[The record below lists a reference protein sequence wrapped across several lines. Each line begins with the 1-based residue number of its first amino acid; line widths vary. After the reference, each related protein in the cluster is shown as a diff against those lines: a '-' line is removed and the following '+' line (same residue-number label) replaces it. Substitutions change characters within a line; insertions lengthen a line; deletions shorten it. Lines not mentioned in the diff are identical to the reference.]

1 MSSININELIKKKQI
16 KYLAWGL
23 SLTSA
28 AVISVFVLLYS
39 PNDDSAKT
47 NDVNATNMAGGPI
60 DESFTESNAE
70 SAISTIQMESKDT
83 LKSVSDLT
91 SKLKELESSH
101 EKKIDDLR
109 QLIQEEFKKQ
119 KEASNEQSSK
129 GQNIQ
134 NAELWHTNTY
144 QEAQPYKQPVLLPLE
159 NHHIEVEQASW
170 RYDDKRAAKKFKK
183 TTDNYVP
190 AGSYANAIVLLGAD
204 ADASVNGETR
214 SQPMTFKIMS
224 DAHLPN
230 NKRTKLKG
238 CFLTGNTYGDVSS
251 ERSYARAHT
260 ISCSFPGK
268 PMIEKEINAWIAFRG
283 KSGIKGKV
291 AMRDGKI
298 LTWAGISGALSGFAS
313 VAQASQSVQSISPLG
328 STSTI
333 PSNKVFGAGAYAG
346 AANSMDRLS
355 QYYIKRAD
363 QYHPIVQVGAGN
375 MVEIVFEKGFFLYGD
390 EDKPLKG
397 KKKKSKQAQNMQA
410 IDPTYFDPN
419 TQQMTQNL
427 LDEMDRTN
435 KLSLGQSITKNAG
448 R

>member
-1 MSSININELIKKKQI
+1 MSSFNINELIKKKQY
-16 KYLAWGL
+16 KYLAWAI

-28 AVISVFVLLYS
+28 VGLSVFVLVS
-39 PNDDSAKT
+39 EPNDAST
-47 NDVNATNMAGGPI
+47 RSRNIETNMAGGPI

-70 SAISTIQMESKDT
+70 SAISAIQMESKDT
-83 LKSVSDLT
+83 IKSVSDLT
-91 SKLKELESSH
+91 SKLKELESTNN
-101 EKKIDDLR
+101 KKIDDLKN
-109 QLIQEEFKKQ
+109 LIQEEFKKQ
-119 KEASNEQSSK
+119 KEEQKEQVTK
-129 GQNIQ
+129 GESIQ
-134 NAELWHTNTY
+134 NAQLWHANNY
-144 QEAQPYKQPVLLPLE
+144 RSERAINQQAVLPQPS
-159 NHHIEVEQASW
+159 HHIEVEQASW
-170 RYDDKRAAKKFKK
+170 SYDNKGHKRFRK
-183 TTDNYVP
+183 TTDNYIP
-190 AGSYANAIVLLGAD
+190 AGAYANAIVLLGAD
-204 ADASVNGETR
+204 ADASVNGQSST
-214 SQPMTFKIMS
+214 QPMTFKIMS

-230 NKRTKLKG
+230 NKLTKLKG
-238 CFLTGNTYGDVSS
+238 CFLTGNAYGDVSS

-268 PMIEKEINAWIAFRG
+268 PIIEKEINAWIAFRG
-283 KSGIKGKV
+283 KAGIKGKV

-313 VAQASQSVQSISPLG
+313 VAQASQSIQSISPLG

-333 PSNKVFGAGAYAG
+333 PSDKVFSAGAYAG

-397 KKKKSKQAQNMQA
+397 QKKKTNLTQNTQA
-410 IDPTYFDPN
+410 IDPMYFDPK
-419 TQQMTQNL
+419 TQQVSQNL
-427 LDEMDRTN
+427 LDEIDRT
-435 KLSLGQSITKNAG
+435 KQLSLGQSVGTTVG